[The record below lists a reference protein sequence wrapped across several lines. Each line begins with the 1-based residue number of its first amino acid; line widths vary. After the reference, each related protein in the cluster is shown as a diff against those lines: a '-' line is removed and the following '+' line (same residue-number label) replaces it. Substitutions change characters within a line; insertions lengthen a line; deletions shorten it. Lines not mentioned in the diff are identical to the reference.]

1 VQFLYRFGE
10 RKEKRK
16 TMKFEDLNLIEPIL
30 KALTEEGYRNEL
42 SHMYLKEK
50 IYSDAHRQE
59 QARQQHLLFQ

>member
-1 VQFLYRFGE
+1 
-10 RKEKRK
+10 
-16 TMKFEDLNLIEPIL
+16 MKFEDLNLIEPIL